1 MHYDDQVELFSTNRM
16 KPVWMSI
23 KDIKLNL
30 LNSYSPGGEKGL
42 KEKL

>member
-1 MHYDDQVELFSTNRM
+1 M
-16 KPVWMSI
+16 KPVWMNI